1 MDQSPTTPGIGTAGR
16 VRAELLRQGMTDLPP
31 GLAAT
36 LLVAAGL
43 AWVMSRG
50 HDSLQALAWF
60 GVMSLFTTVRLF
72 HAVMFSPTDTP
83 AEIRR
88 WERRF
93 TLGALVTALGW
104 GYAGWMLYPLAGQTE
119 RSLLILVLAGVT
131 AGATRSLGPVLTACW
146 SFQVCTLVPLIARFF
161 LSGETVHTVM
171 AALAVLYLAFL
182 MAMAR
187 SFHRTLGQSLRLG
200 YDYGDLVHEL
210 QDKQQQLEAANRSL
224 TEEVARRREIEAELR
239 AAKDK
244 AEAGSQAKSD
254 FLAMMS
260 HEIRTPMNGVLGML
274 ELLRNTSL
282 TPAQREQVETA
293 AGSAESLLRILNDI
307 LDFSKIETGRLEFE
321 QIPFHLPTLVE
332 ETILLLRP
340 GAAAKALRLDWSA
353 SPAAGTR
360 VLGDPTRFRQV
371 MLNLIGNAVKFSEK
385 GEINVKLDGTLVDGR
400 ELQLAVE
407 VRDTG
412 IGMDESTLAN
422 LFQPFTQADSSM
434 SRRYGGSGLG
444 LAISQRLVQAMG
456 GNITVESR
464 PGDGSVF
471 AFSIRLPVAPDQVTL
486 PPFTLGVA
494 PQDVFAG
501 RILVV
506 EDDPVNQRVVR
517 LMLERFGLDCHIVGD
532 GTTALAVLQQGQWD
546 AVFMDC
552 QLPDIDGLE
561 TTRRARRWL
570 QGRTLPII
578 ALTANA
584 RAEDRAACLEA
595 GMDDFVSKPIR
606 TDALRLCLSRWL
618 TPVK

>member
-1 MDQSPTTPGIGTAGR
+1 MDQSPITPGSDSTGR
-16 VRAELLRQGMTDLPP
+16 VRAELLRQGMADLPA

-50 HDSLQALAWF
+50 HDSLHALAWF

-72 HAVMFSPTDTP
+72 HTMMFTP
-83 AEIRR
+83 EERAADIPR

-93 TLGALVTALGW
+93 TLGAFATALGW
-104 GYAGWMLYPLAGQTE
+104 GYAGWTMYPLAGQTE
-119 RSLLILVLAGVT
+119 QSLLILVLAGLT
-131 AGATRSLGPVLTACW
+131 AGATRSLGPVLAACW
-146 SFQVCTLVPLIARFF
+146 SFQVCALVPLIARFF
-161 LSGETVHTVM
+161 ISGETVHTVM
-171 AALAVLYLAFL
+171 GALATLYLAFL

-187 SFHRTLGQSLRLG
+187 SYHRTLDHSLRLG
-200 YDYGDLVHEL
+200 FDYGELVHEL

-224 TEEVARRREIEAELR
+224 TDEVARRREIEAELR

-274 ELLRNTSL
+274 ELLRNTPL

-307 LDFSKIETGRLEFE
+307 LDFSKIEIGRLEFE
-321 QIPFHLPTLVE
+321 QIPFVVPTLVD

-340 GAAAKALRLDWSA
+340 GATAKALRLDWSA
-353 SPAAGTR
+353 NPAAGTR

-371 MLNLIGNAVKFSEK
+371 LLNLIGNAVKFSEQ
-385 GEINVKLDGTLVDGR
+385 GEINVKLEGTLGGEG
-400 ELQLAVE
+400 ELQLGVE

-412 IGMDESTLAN
+412 IGMDETTLAN

-456 GNITVESR
+456 GTITAASR
-464 PGDGSVF
+464 PGEGSLF
-471 AFSIRLPVAPDQVTL
+471 TFSVRLPVAPDQVTV
-486 PPFTLGVA
+486 PPFTLGA
-494 PQDVFAG
+494 NPPEVFDG

-506 EDDPVNQRVVR
+506 EDDPVNQRVVK

-570 QGRTLPII
+570 DGRPLPII
-578 ALTANA
+578 ALTANV

-618 TPVK
+618 TPVR